1 MALMLLYMQPVFCGR
16 ARRYER
22 SFADGA
28 ESRRGIMN
36 NVLPTA
42 QGYLFAQGYLL
53 AQGCSIDHKKNID
66 KRQGYREW
74 Q

>member
-42 QGYLFAQGYLL
+42 QGYLFAQG
-53 AQGCSIDHKKNID
+53 CSIDHKKNID

>member
-42 QGYLFAQGYLL
+42 QGYLFIRSGLFIRSRLFISSGLVY
-53 AQGCSIDHKKNID
+53 
-66 KRQGYREW
+66 
-74 Q
+74 

>member
-36 NVLPTA
+36 NVSPTA
-42 QGYLFAQGYLL
+42 QGCSFAQGYIRSRLFISSGL
-53 AQGCSIDHKKNID
+53 FISSKLFN
-66 KRQGYREW
+66 RS
-74 Q
+74 